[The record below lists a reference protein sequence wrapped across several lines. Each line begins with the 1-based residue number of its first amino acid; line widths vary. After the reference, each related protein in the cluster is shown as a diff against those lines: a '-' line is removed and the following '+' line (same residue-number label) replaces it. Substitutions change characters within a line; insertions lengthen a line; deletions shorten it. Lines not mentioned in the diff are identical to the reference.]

1 MRSITPL
8 LFTTHYCAFMTTLVL
23 EYLLEGHKRGYNFT
37 TPTQGFDDDT
47 LRHIWR
53 SAMPR
58 GQGWGSYTGAQSLK
72 CFPLP
77 DGRMALSEVTVTD
90 LRDESGRA
98 GIRRAVI
105 EVLREE
111 ACRAR
116 LDERLRHY
124 PTIIQERLQAMPTFL
139 QRAKIANYARFRS
152 DPQLVLAYPYD
163 TPYAWQMI
171 EALVIKLVLAPFGP
185 LRGWRQIIPFTT
197 LALDYREE
205 STLVAL
211 PQERARK
218 LAGQD
223 KKLSIIDL

>member
-1 MRSITPL
+1 
-8 LFTTHYCAFMTTLVL
+8 MTRLVL

-37 TPTQGFDDDT
+37 TPTHGLDEDT

-58 GQGWGSYTGAQSLK
+58 GQGWGAYIGAQSLK

-77 DGRMALSEVTVTD
+77 NGRIALSEVAVTD

-105 EVLREE
+105 DVLSEDD
-111 ACRAR
+111 CLAR
-116 LDERLRHY
+116 LEQRLHSY
-124 PTIIQERLQAMPTFL
+124 PPIIQERLQHMPTYL
-139 QRAKIANYARFRS
+139 QRAKITNHARFKAE
-152 DPQLVLAYPYD
+152 PQLVLSYPYD

-171 EALVIKLVLAPFGP
+171 EALVLKLVLAPFGP
-185 LRGWRQIIPFTT
+185 LRGWRQPLPFTT

-205 STLVAL
+205 SMLAAL
-211 PQERARK
+211 PQDRARK
-218 LAGQD
+218 LAAED
-223 KKLSIIDL
+223 KKLSVIEL

>member
-1 MRSITPL
+1 
-8 LFTTHYCAFMTTLVL
+8 MTQLVL

-37 TPTQGFDDDT
+37 TPTHGLGEDT

-58 GQGWGSYTGAQSLK
+58 GQGWGAYIGAHSLK

-77 DGRMALSEVTVTD
+77 DGRFALSAVTVTD

-105 EVLREE
+105 DVLHEE
-111 ACRAR
+111 ECLAR
-116 LDERLRHY
+116 LDQHLHSY
-124 PTIIQERLQAMPTFL
+124 PPIIQDRLQHMPTFL
-139 QRAKIANYARFRS
+139 HRAKITNHARFKA

-163 TPYAWQMI
+163 TPYAWQMT
-171 EALVIKLVLAPFGP
+171 EALVLKLVLAPFGP
-185 LRGWRQIIPFTT
+185 LRSWRQPLPFTT

-205 STLVAL
+205 SALVAL
-211 PQERARK
+211 PQDRARK
-218 LAGQD
+218 LAAED
-223 KKLSIIDL
+223 KKLSVIDL